1 MMYKKGKNMT
11 HIKHTSH
18 HFYYQEFLHNSY
30 ANSYRALTSD
40 SQALHAWYHFLR
52 DIKANCHVG

>member
-1 MMYKKGKNMT
+1 MT

-18 HFYYQEFLHNSY
+18 HFYCQEFLHSLY

-40 SQALHAWYHFLR
+40 SQASHAWCHFPR